1 MIRLYLIIY
10 YTKDLEK
17 LFVLIFNNEMKKN
30 KQTRENKIWKNQIKM
45 FKIIIKE
52 KKIRMILTYIFNLL
66 KEQDKSYLFQINF
79 YVRIIRI

>member
-45 FKIIIKE
+45 FKIIMKE

-66 KEQDKSYLFQINF
+66 KEQDKSYLFQINL